1 MTGQSLLVLPL
12 IFCATASFAQKA
24 AFVVGEKVAGSIGFY
39 DADFKR
45 LGGVKVGSH
54 PHEIALTPDK
64 RTLYVADNGVLWM
77 TETGPGENTVSVVDI
92 ASRRRVATID
102 LGKYRRPHGIAFD
115 ARTGQVLVS
124 TEKPSQLLT
133 LDPASRKVVRT
144 YDVKGQ
150 APHIVLLGPE
160 DRWAYLSA
168 TDSGSLSAI
177 DLKSGVV
184 TVIPC
189 GERPQGEIF
198 SPDRK
203 TIFVANSGGSSISMF
218 DAAKKQRIGA
228 IETGGKAPVRLV
240 VAPDGK
246 TLIYALQEGRS
257 VGFADT
263 ATGKEMMQIPLA
275 GRPVSMSLSLDGKV
289 AYTSVQEEEKIYAIS
304 VAQRKILHI
313 YDVPKGTGPDPVA
326 PLR

>member
-1 MTGQSLLVLPL
+1 MTVQKLLGLPL
-12 IFCATASFAQKA
+12 ILCATVSFAQKA

-39 DADFKR
+39 DAGFKR

-54 PHEIALTPDK
+54 PHEIALTPDR

-92 ASRRRVATID
+92 PSRRKVAIID

-115 ARTGQVLVS
+115 ARSGQVLVS

-133 LDPASRKVVRT
+133 LDPASRQVVRT

-150 APHIVLLGPE
+150 ASHIVLLGPR
-160 DRWAYLSA
+160 DQWAYVSA
-168 TDSGSLSAI
+168 TDSGSLSAVN
-177 DLKSGVV
+177 LKSGDI
-184 TVIPC
+184 TVIAC
-189 GERPQGEIF
+189 GERPQGEAL

-203 TIFVANSGGSSISMF
+203 TIFVANSGGASISIF

-240 VAPDGK
+240 VTPDGK

-257 VGFADT
+257 AGFADI
-263 ATGKEMMQIPLA
+263 ATRKETMQIPLA
-275 GRPVSMSLSLDGKV
+275 GRS
-289 AYTSVQEEEKIYAIS
+289 
-304 VAQRKILHI
+304 R
-313 YDVPKGTGPDPVA
+313 
-326 PLR
+326 